1 MMLNGL
7 FYMLFDQRLE
17 NSSELELSCQG
28 FDFNVYKEKTT
39 NTAENVSN
47 VSGQASE

>member
-17 NSSELELSCQG
+17 KSSELELSCQG